1 MATTRAGRS
10 ALGDSDTGSP
20 VHVTRFRARLDD
32 PERERRFALQ
42 QLPLQRRSTLAAVV
56 VMALLTL
63 GQIPLTRVAGGAATS
78 AEAWALGI
86 AAAVGLAL
94 AAAMSCDRTPSVT
107 LGLISAAAV
116 LVPGM
121 AAVVIAVGAEI
132 GAQTILLVVGG
143 VIVVYSSSRLD
154 LLASVATAMAYSA
167 VTVPAWLLVGGP
179 DRWADVVYT
188 LVATALAHFA
198 GIAETRRVHREL
210 RTSFAQREN
219 LRQLSAIDV
228 LTELANRRAFDE
240 RLAAVW
246 RGWVTTGRTP
256 TVLMLDI
263 DHFKKLNDALGH
275 QAGDVALRMVAEAI
289 RGCLLKGSSHQVAR
303 YGGEEFVVLLPA
315 VNHRVAH
322 VIAER
327 IGAAVRGAGIEKAVI
342 SRCSTIAAYEAP
354 LTVSVGIASARPTM
368 TGPQDLVDAAD
379 RALYRA
385 KRDGRDCVRCED
397 DDVAAVAGRP

>member
-10 ALGDSDTGSP
+10 ALGDADTGLP
-20 VHVTRFRARLDD
+20 FHVTRFRSRFDD
-32 PERERRFALQ
+32 PEREKRFALQ

-63 GQIPLTRVAGGAATS
+63 GQIPLSRVAGGPVTS
-78 AEAWALGI
+78 TEAWALGI
-86 AAAVGLAL
+86 AAVVGLAL
-94 AAAMSCDRTPSVT
+94 AVAMSSDRTPSVT
-107 LGLISAAAV
+107 LGLISAAAI

-121 AAVVIAVGAEI
+121 AAVVIAAGAEI
-132 GAQTILLVVGG
+132 GAQTILLVAGG
-143 VIVVYSSSRLD
+143 VIVVYFSSRLD
-154 LLASVATAMAYSA
+154 LLASVATALAYSGI
-167 VTVPAWLLVGGP
+167 TITAWLLVGGP
-179 DRWADVVYT
+179 VQWADVVYT

-198 GIAETRRVHREL
+198 GIAEARRVHREL
-210 RTSFAQREN
+210 RSSFAQRED

-228 LTELANRRAFDE
+228 LTGLANRRAFDE

-263 DHFKKLNDALGH
+263 DHFKKLNDTLGH

-289 RGCLLKGSSHQVAR
+289 RGCLRKGSDHQVAR

-315 VNHRVAH
+315 EDHRVAH
-322 VIAER
+322 AIAER

-342 SRCSTIAAYEAP
+342 SRRSTITAYGMP
-354 LTVSVGIASARPTM
+354 LTISVGIASARATM
-368 TGPQDLVDAAD
+368 TAPQDLVDAAD

-397 DDVAAVAGRP
+397 DDMAAVSARP